1 MTIKETWQMEA
12 EKAGGVALA
21 EVIKEVRDTQ
31 RDILQRLDLL
41 SRAFP
46 GGDHDGHRRYHEAVI
61 ERMELKNRLVR
72 AALEKVIQ
80 AGALASC
87 GWVAVAVWNYF
98 KLSVHQ

>member
-1 MTIKETWQMEA
+1 MTIKEAWQMEA

-31 RDILQRLDLL
+31 RDILQRLDSL

-46 GGDHDGHRRYHEAVI
+46 AGDPDGHRRYHEAEI
-61 ERMELKNRLVR
+61 ERMELRNRLVR
-72 AALEKVIQ
+72 VALEKVVQ
-80 AGALASC
+80 AGALAGC
-87 GWVAVAVWNYF
+87 GWVAVAMWNYF